1 VERLNDQEIGCMWA
15 HHYPIRNDNGFS
27 WNICLNIAYIVEAR
41 ATCARLKLNFPDRLN
56 EILSSLCIPKDEFY
70 QLEKESKAA

>member
-1 VERLNDQEIGCMWA
+1 MERLNDQEIGCMWA
-15 HHYPIRNDNGFS
+15 RHYPIRNDNGFS

-41 ATCARLKLNFPDRLN
+41 ATCARLKLNFDRLN

>member
-1 VERLNDQEIGCMWA
+1 MERPNDQEIGCMWA
-15 HHYPIRNDNGFS
+15 RNDNDFS

-70 QLEKESKAA
+70 QLEKDSKAA